1 MKHKKTT
8 LILEGS
14 GHDLEVLQELLQENG
29 YAVSKASSS
38 SLQVSEVTQVE
49 PSPDLQIEEK
59 GAFARFRSDLD
70 GKLYEVRQKEDV
82 CFEVSPPPYGSEQHY
97 RDVFLSAP
105 VGIFRSSIPGKLL
118 SVNPVCASMLK
129 YDSPRDMIETV
140 NRTGIAESLYLDA
153 NHRDEILSEVLGS
166 AGWHVFE
173 EKFRCKDGSLID
185 CFFHLRAVRDD
196 QGRPLEFEGFVR
208 DESVRKRAEK
218 QLKFTQFAIDNSI
231 DQAFW
236 SGTDGRFIYVNDAAC
251 RTLGYSREELLQ
263 MSVPEIAVSFSAE
276 TFAEHQRELKEKG
289 FLTFETMHRAKDGRN
304 YPVEIRANYVVF
316 DGKEYACAFATD
328 ISERKRTEEALKLGQ
343 EMIDGA
349 SMGIFRGSD
358 DGRILSVNDYWAR
371 KLGYTPAELRSMTF
385 FDIDPT
391 LTKEFWQEHRQ
402 KVTTTGFNTFE
413 SVHRCKDG
421 TEIPVEVTVNLFR
434 YQDRV
439 YSCSF
444 AKDIS
449 ERKQAEKTLREA
461 QLVLENSP
469 AVVFHWGPSDDWP
482 VKMVSGNV
490 TQFGF
495 TAEELLSGG
504 VTYAALVHPD
514 DLSHLVAEVHGQIDR
529 GEDIF
534 TLEYRIVTKQGEV
547 RWVEERSL
555 IERDAEGRVAGY
567 QGIVLD
573 VTERKQA
580 EEAMRQANLVLENS
594 PAVLFRW
601 CNAEG
606 WPVEMV
612 SANVTQFGYSQ
623 DELLSGYVPFAE
635 LVHPEDLTR
644 VAAEVQGHMR
654 RKEDRFTQEYR
665 IVTKQGEVRWVD
677 DRTVIE
683 RDAGGRVCHYQG
695 VIIDITERKEAEEM
709 HRLSEERLQSLF
721 RVAPAGMGM
730 VSDRVI
736 SEVNPRVCEMTGYTA
751 EELIGKSA
759 RMLYPT
765 QEEYDLVGKDK
776 YAQIEA
782 EGIGEVETRW
792 LRKDGNIVDVLL
804 ASAPLDPSDLSRGV
818 SFTALDITDRK
829 RTELVMA
836 ARMRLFQFAATHT
849 LDELLEAT
857 LDEAEELTGS
867 KIGFYHFLEEDQQT
881 LSLQN
886 WSTRTKRDFCTA
898 QGKGLHYPVSQAG
911 VWVDCIHQRRP
922 VIHDDYAA
930 LPHRKGLPPG
940 HAPVVRE
947 LVVPVFRGEKIVAI
961 LGVGNKPRSYT
972 PEDVET
978 VSLLADLA
986 WSIVE
991 NTRAEQAL
999 QESER
1004 NYRSIVEHAPFGIT
1018 RSTRDGKLLSVN
1030 PALASILKYDSAE
1043 ELRETINR
1051 STIQDVLFPKPSERE
1066 PLVENILAGD
1076 SWTVFNNRLR
1086 CKDGSMVTCRVHSR
1100 WILDADG
1107 QTDEFESFQE
1117 NITDQLAA
1125 EEALRESEERFRVL
1139 AETSPVAICLY
1150 QGEHVSYANPAM
1162 ERLFGYSAE
1171 ELCRMKFW
1179 DWVHADFKEQVRI
1192 RGLAR
1197 LAGEAVPGQYEVQY
1211 VTKEGEELH
1220 VLVSAGVMK
1229 HQGRFIGVASF
1240 LDITERKRTEELI
1253 KKSLVEKEMLLREI
1267 HHRVKNNL
1275 QVVSGL
1281 LYLQSQKLTDPEL
1294 QSHFIES
1301 QNRICSMALAHELL
1315 YQSKSLADIDVG
1327 SYVENLVAQLQQAF
1341 QRDGQQIE
1349 CRTEIE
1355 EIVLDIEKVV
1365 PCGLLITE
1373 LLSNAYKHAFPDD
1386 RKGIVTVSM
1395 RHENGSLLLS
1405 VADDGVGLPVDLD
1418 YRRTATLGLQLVMA
1432 LVNQLNANIDVERE
1446 NGTLFRV
1453 IFGE

>member
-289 FLTFETMHRAKDGRN
+289 FLTFETLHRAKDGRN

-349 SMGIFRGSD
+349 SMGIFRGSE
-358 DGRILSVNDYWAR
+358 DGRILFVNDYWAR

-434 YQDRV
+434 YQDQV

-449 ERKQAEKTLREA
+449 
-461 QLVLENSP
+461 
-469 AVVFHWGPSDDWP
+469 
-482 VKMVSGNV
+482 
-490 TQFGF
+490 
-495 TAEELLSGG
+495 
-504 VTYAALVHPD
+504 
-514 DLSHLVAEVHGQIDR
+514 
-529 GEDIF
+529 
-534 TLEYRIVTKQGEV
+534 
-547 RWVEERSL
+547 
-555 IERDAEGRVAGY
+555 
-567 QGIVLD
+567 
-573 VTERKQA
+573 ERKQA

-601 CNAEG
+601 RNAEG

-792 LRKDGNIVDVLL
+792 LRKDGNILDVLL

-1373 LLSNAYKHAFPDD
+1373 LLSNAYKHAFPDG

-1395 RHENGSLLLS
+1395 RHENGNLLLS

-1418 YRRTATLGLQLVMA
+1418 YRRTTTLGLQLVMA